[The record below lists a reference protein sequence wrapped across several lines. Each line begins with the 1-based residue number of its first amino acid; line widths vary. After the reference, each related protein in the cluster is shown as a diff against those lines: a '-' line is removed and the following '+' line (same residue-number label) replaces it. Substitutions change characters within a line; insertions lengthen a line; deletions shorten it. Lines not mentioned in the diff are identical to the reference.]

1 MDLPKNEKSFSL
13 DHIGNT
19 TGKKYQ
25 GTFTVKCALSMAD
38 KRKLEIEKTSLSADF
53 NNPTAELAAISSIIA
68 NLRVKVIDAP
78 DWFKQSIRSLDI
90 LDEDVYLEVF
100 DKCFEKSEE
109 WLSEVKAKAIGQE
122 VGN

>member
-1 MDLPKNEKSFSL
+1 
-13 DHIGNT
+13 
-19 TGKKYQ
+19 
-25 GTFTVKCALSMAD
+25 MAD

-90 LDEDVYLEVF
+90 IDEDVYLEIF

-109 WLSEVKAKAIGQE
+109 WLSEVKAKALGQE

>member
-1 MDLPKNEKSFSL
+1 MDLPKNEKSFAL
-13 DHIGNT
+13 DHVGQT

-109 WLSEVKAKAIGQE
+109 WLSEVKAKSLGEE